1 MSQRATGDC
10 THGREEQ
17 MIQYRLY
24 LSLFLLTVALQGSA
38 TREIVFSPKLEDA
51 GRENLKADAGPF
63 LTQYWT

>member
-1 MSQRATGDC
+1 
-10 THGREEQ
+10 

-51 GRENLKADAGPF
+51 GREHLKADAGPS